1 MNWDDLKYYLA
12 VAREK
17 SLSEAARG
25 LHVSPSTVSRRIDA
39 LELALGTQLFSRR
52 QDGYEL
58 NEAGTNLISIAEQAE
73 AHLLWLERGAAKS
86 ETDAA
91 GIVRLVMPELLGQYL
106 IIPQLAS
113 LQHDHPEIQLEIV
126 TDVRSSQL
134 TKRDADIV
142 IRLSRPT
149 QGDYTVQ
156 RIGQLS
162 QSLYAST
169 EYLKQAGIPPS
180 AADLSQHRLIGWDS
194 ELAYLPLARWLE
206 ERPDIPDIYMRT
218 GNFHA
223 QLMAV
228 NSHLGIAALPRFAA
242 EMFGLQRIFPD
253 EKALQSDIWLIKQ
266 SDSRRLKRVNIVAN
280 HIVGIITSDQD
291 RLI

>member
-12 VAREK
+12 VARNK

-39 LELALGTQLFSRR
+39 LEQALGTRLFSRR
-52 QDGYEL
+52 QDGYDL
-58 NEAGTNLISIAEQAE
+58 NEAGANLLSTAEQAE

-86 ETDAA
+86 EAETA

-106 IIPQLAS
+106 IIPQLGP
-113 LQHDHPEIQLEIV
+113 LQRQYPEIQLEVV
-126 TDVRSSQL
+126 TDVRPSPL
-134 TKRDADIV
+134 TKREADIV
-142 IRLSRPT
+142 IRLNRPT

-162 QSLYAST
+162 QSLYASS
-169 EYLKQAGIPPS
+169 EYLKEVGIPAQAS
-180 AADLSQHRLIGWDS
+180 DLSHHRLIGWDS

-206 ERPDIPDIYMRT
+206 ERPNLPAIYIRT

-228 NSHLGIAALPRFAA
+228 KAHLGVAALPRFAA
-242 EMFGLQRIFPD
+242 ERFSLQRVFAD
-253 EKALQSDIWLIKQ
+253 ETPLQSEIWLIKQ

-280 HIVGIITSDQD
+280 YIAGIITAAQD
-291 RLI
+291 RLV